1 MYFNILF
8 GNIPS
13 HLWETVSDSVRIVR
27 HALNGAGLETRVGT
41 NQLDPD
47 AINVFFDRFYEDPA
61 FPLQLKAGGVR
72 YGIVCTE
79 LLGLDGS
86 WNYGAEGHVPD
97 VVAAFELAVRHAEF
111 VWCFH
116 DYSVPACTA
125 LNPRTAY
132 LPLGYVPEIDTLA
145 ATPWTSRDIVL
156 LLCGMPSLRRDSI
169 SNQLSEQG
177 FRMCYPG
184 IPVPLMIRDSLM
196 ERARINLSVQKTDRH
211 DVVSVTRICHSIT
224 NRVPLLLETVDLEN
238 PFTKYCL
245 IAEPGR
251 VAETAARH
259 LRETD
264 LEAWAKARYDQFR
277 EEMPMTAI
285 MERVLAATPVV

>member
-1 MYFNILF
+1 MSFNILF
-8 GNIPS
+8 GNLKP

-27 HALNGAGLETRVGT
+27 YALNAAGQETRVGT
-41 NQLDPD
+41 NQLDPK
-47 AINVFFDRFYEDPA
+47 AINVFFDRFYDDPTL
-61 FPLQLKAGGVR
+61 PLQLKAGGVR

-86 WNYGAEGHVPD
+86 WNYGAEGHVPE

-132 LPLGYVPEIDTLA
+132 LPLGYVPEMDTLA
-145 ATPWTSRDIVL
+145 ATPWASRDIDL
-156 LLCGMPSLRRDSI
+156 LLCGMPSPRRDAI
-169 SNQLSEQG
+169 STGLSAQG

-184 IPVPLMIRDSLM
+184 MPVPLMIRDSLM

-211 DVVSVTRICHSIT
+211 DVVSVTRISHSIT
-224 NRVPLLLETVDLEN
+224 NRVPLLLETADIDN

-245 IAEPGR
+245 VAEPGR
-251 VAETAARH
+251 AIEAAARH

-277 EEMPMTAI
+277 AEMPMSSI
-285 MERVLAATPVV
+285 MERVLAATLKV